1 MVSSGRSA
9 GDCLPGERFVC
20 CRRWQDPAEN
30 FEDVVVRGRRGP
42 RVSVEML
49 SGPETGETVNVF
61 ASSLWEPD
69 QLAHAKERRERDL
82 RIAEL
87 DRGHPVDHVSRLA
100 MEILCDLATGDTD
113 IYSQATLE
121 AVLSQLGRSTDPSEL
136 HELAYVDDGGGV
148 SAPMEAWRE
157 LFEELARS
165 VSDVIEERASELA
178 SGRSRVGDADRGAA
192 IARIRLWAGL
202 PPIAP
207 ALEVNRVPRERDA
220 ARRIQQAVSE
230 AAAGLLA
237 PPEHSSSD
245 DASLLEEY
253 RAYLRSREEL
263 GKAELSVSKEI
274 DATRQIGRLAER
286 LCAFSA
292 AASESLMTWLLG
304 QVGVRG
310 ELCDHVVWSS
320 YSAQHPRTLH
330 LFPDG
335 HLFPDEEGV
344 SRATPGT
351 LTACGRQITLRWNAT
366 RPWERAW
373 RGEWLQHFEALA
385 RYRQQVEQEK
395 TEGGPRQNHHFEPDY
410 EMARRICPRCTMF
423 HGLFL
428 DCLEPAEEGARWP
441 PWRMA
446 EVTQQVESL
455 LGDRL
460 RQGGEIGSLERA
472 RHIALEVWL
481 GAEIELTA
489 REVKRRGPGPL
500 RRLFGERER
509 RSPSLYE
516 QWSAS
521 CGPSGLEPHEL
532 IGESLWVG
540 VLSESLALF
549 EPEASLG
556 SGRRDIRDRIRS
568 VVEARIAG
576 LR

>member
-1 MVSSGRSA
+1 
-9 GDCLPGERFVC
+9 
-20 CRRWQDPAEN
+20 
-30 FEDVVVRGRRGP
+30 
-42 RVSVEML
+42 
-49 SGPETGETVNVF
+49 
-61 ASSLWEPD
+61 
-69 QLAHAKERRERDL
+69 
-82 RIAEL
+82 
-87 DRGHPVDHVSRLA
+87 
-100 MEILCDLATGDTD
+100 
-113 IYSQATLE
+113 
-121 AVLSQLGRSTDPSEL
+121 
-136 HELAYVDDGGGV
+136 
-148 SAPMEAWRE
+148 
-157 LFEELARS
+157 
-165 VSDVIEERASELA
+165 
-178 SGRSRVGDADRGAA
+178 
-192 IARIRLWAGL
+192 
-202 PPIAP
+202 
-207 ALEVNRVPRERDA
+207 
-220 ARRIQQAVSE
+220 
-230 AAAGLLA
+230 
-237 PPEHSSSD
+237 
-245 DASLLEEY
+245 
-253 RAYLRSREEL
+253 
-263 GKAELSVSKEI
+263 
-274 DATRQIGRLAER
+274 
-286 LCAFSA
+286 
-292 AASESLMTWLLG
+292 MTWLLG

-344 SRATPGT
+344 SRAVPGT
-351 LTACGRQITLRWNAT
+351 LTACGRQIALRWNAT

-373 RGEWLQHFEALA
+373 RGEWLQHFEARA
-385 RYRQQVEQEK
+385 RYREQVEQEK
-395 TEGGPRQNHHFEPDY
+395 TEGGPPRNHRFDPDY
-410 EMARRICPRCTMF
+410 EMARRICPRCTKF

-446 EVTQQVESL
+446 EVIQQVESV

-549 EPEASLG
+549 EREAALR

-568 VVEARIAG
+568 VVEDRIAG